1 MIQRT
6 QPINLVVGTGES
18 ASVNDFFRYA
28 CNLVDLNPDQI
39 LKINSDYVR
48 PLEVDSLKADTSQM
62 VQELGWK
69 PKVNWKDLVEIMMTA
84 ELSNFEEQINW
95 PELVTRNI

>member
-1 MIQRT
+1 M
-6 QPINLVVGTGES
+6 L
-18 ASVNDFFRYA
+18 ASILGHSMAVNGIS
-28 CNLVDLNPDQI
+28 NW
-39 LKINSDYVR
+39 
-48 PLEVDSLKADTSQM
+48 
-62 VQELGWK
+62 ELGWK